1 MNHWPRELKFITTL
15 VCTLA
20 LAAAVAAQD
29 PPPTP
34 ASGDSLTQSLKKGA
48 VELGALAGGGTGL
61 GHSDGTQFVYAGGR
75 AGFVLTG
82 DHLPGW
88 LRGNFEWAV
97 DVMPLYAVL
106 PPASAIYGGGFKPAI
121 WQWNFTRG
129 RKFAPYV
136 AAAGGIVF
144 STSNVP
150 PGDTSRVNFTS
161 QFVSGTHIFVKPR
174 RAFFLETAIGH
185 LSSAS
190 LGPHNPGYNISLLVT
205 VGYSWFKR
213 VH

>member
-1 MNHWPRELKFITTL
+1 MKFLAAVIS
-15 VCTLA
+15 TLA
-20 LAAAVAAQD
+20 LVAAVAAQD
-29 PPPTP
+29 PPPAP
-34 ASGDSLTQSLKKGA
+34 PSADSLTQSLKKGA
-48 VELGALAGGGTGL
+48 IELGAFAGGGTGL

-75 AGFVLTG
+75 AGYILTG
-82 DHLPGW
+82 DHLSGW

-106 PPASAIYGGGFKPAI
+106 PPAGAIYGGSFKPAI

-129 RKFAPYV
+129 KKIAPYV

-144 STSNVP
+144 STRNVP
-150 PGDTSRVNFTS
+150 PGDTSPVNFTS
-161 QFVSGTHIFVKPR
+161 QFVSGAHIFVKPR
-174 RAFFLETAIGH
+174 RAFFIESAIGH

-190 LGPHNPGYNISLLVT
+190 LGVHNPGYNISLLFT